1 MRRARVLIFLLGF
14 CAPLWML
21 RHVPAQDVR
30 EPQVSKPKFTVSPET
45 TFVTGPLRSDGS
57 VDFAA
62 AINTRLSKGVTRE
75 NNACVL
81 LYQAFGPAPG
91 GTSLSPAFFDALNM
105 EPPPVHGKYL
115 LALGSTIS
123 DPQLNR
129 RQQER
134 LNQQQGD
141 AMSRPWTRAEFP
153 EIVDWVERN
162 SEPLRF
168 ITAATQREKY
178 YAPLIVD
185 AEDFAGQIPLIAVLL
200 PCLQEARTSARLLC
214 TRAML
219 HLGEGRSEAAWNDL
233 LTCHRLGRLI
243 GTGPTGID
251 GLVGYAID
259 GMTIDADI
267 SFIRRTHP
275 TAAQAGRYRQS
286 LKALPAL
293 STISDK
299 VDLVERCVCLDALMV
314 MAWKR
319 EDAMELLGVEDGL
332 AAMARVVNVFG
343 LNSAGWDPT
352 LRTSNAWYD
361 RMVKS
366 LRLPTYSERR
376 TTLDRLQQDLKAI
389 AAKMKNSREL
399 LNLNPSDTDRDAAI
413 GRTIGD
419 LIAALLL
426 PSFDAARTAEDRLR
440 QRLDHLDVALAL
452 AAFHADHARYPND
465 LKELKPAYLTQIP
478 LDLFSG
484 KALVY
489 RPQTAG
495 YLLYS
500 VGENARDDNGRTFD
514 DTPAGDDLPV
524 RMTAE

>member
-1 MRRARVLIFLLGF
+1 MIRVCLFISVLSFS
-14 CAPLWML
+14 ATPWML
-21 RHVPAQDVR
+21 RHVSAQDVR
-30 EPQVSKPKFTVSPET
+30 EPQVSKPKFTLSPET
-45 TFVTGPLRSDGS
+45 TFVTGPLRSDGT

-91 GTSLSPAFFDALNM
+91 GISLSPAFFHALNM
-105 EPPPVHGKYL
+105 EPPPEQGEYL

-123 DPQLNR
+123 DRQLTGPQQKLLN
-129 RQQER
+129 E
-134 LNQQQGD
+134 QQGN

-153 EIVDWVERN
+153 EIAEWVEQN
-162 SEPLRF
+162 SEPLRL
-168 ITAATQREKY
+168 ISAATQREKY
-178 YAPLIVD
+178 FAPLIVD

-219 HLGEGRSEAAWNDL
+219 HLGEGRSEAAGNDL

-243 GTGPTGID
+243 GTGPTVID
-251 GLVGYAID
+251 GLVGYAIE

-275 TAAQAGRYRQS
+275 TSAEAKRFRDS
-286 LKALPAL
+286 LTTLPAL
-293 STISDK
+293 SAISDK
-299 VDLVERCVCLDALMV
+299 VDLVERCICLDALMV

-319 EDAMELLGVEDGL
+319 EDAMELLGIEDGL
-332 AAMARVVNVFG
+332 AAMARVVNTFG

-361 RMVKS
+361 RIVKC

-376 TTLDRLQQDLKAI
+376 TALGRLQQDLKAI

-440 QRLDHLDVALAL
+440 QRVDLLDVALAL

-465 LKELKPAYLTQIP
+465 LNELKPAYLTQTP
-478 LDLFSG
+478 LDLFSDE
-484 KALVY
+484 ALIY